1 MAFVYDLLLNSKSFK
16 FKFSTPTRS
25 YAEKTLT
32 FPLSG
37 AELIKS
43 PFKPKKITQNT
54 EGAWYGIKEKVGT
67 LVLVE
72 EVKRGS
78 RGLLK
83 MSFIEKDGEFTVE
96 ADLSTV
102 DWTASSGYQA
112 SYQRCDYLGFSS
124 TEGVISINGHAVTIP
139 LECKYVNHQT
149 SFTGS
154 DGEDVSAVPAI
165 GYLKSQEVKIPLS
178 LAADLFI
185 AKTFKLSL
193 NIEGVPVGEVKTI
206 TLKRSAKETFLAIAK
221 KAESKKNN
229 KNKTMSD
236 IKNKLNKQS
245 RLFMFKK
252 ITIAA
257 VITAGVGIGVLE
269 YSKAIETEEAPKSA
283 EIVAAQEKYDIFT
296 GKPIPEEIGEG
307 FFSRKKDELTKVR
320 VANIRSRGEV
330 FRIAHDQDGYREVIS
345 RKSYAGNTIVQP
357 EARWA
362 SGSRYFCES
371 LFWASQ
377 PKQAAKT

>member
-1 MAFVYDLLLNSKSFK
+1 MRFLVVILLVFVSMNTLAESWELWVSQDKSKGLIFLSGGGFTVNVVSKEVTITNPFHNSKKCDSSHVKDYGVASFNGTDIKLGFTCNKYNWLSHHIETEKGMAFVYDLLLNNNSFK
-16 FKFSTPTRS
+16 FKFSSPTRS
-25 YAEKTLT
+25 YAEKTFT

-43 PFKPKKITQNT
+43 PFKPKNITQNT
-54 EGAWYGIKEKVGT
+54 AGAWYGIKEKLGT

-83 MSFIEKDGEFTVE
+83 MSFNEMDSEFTVE

-102 DWTASSGYQA
+102 DWTADSGYQA

-124 TEGVISINGHAVTIP
+124 TEGIVSINGRAVKIP
-139 LECKYVNHQT
+139 LECKYVSHQT

-154 DGEDVSAVPAI
+154 DGEDVYAVPAI

-178 LAADLFI
+178 LAADLFT

-206 TLKRSAKETFLAIAK
+206 TLKRSAEETLLAIAK

-236 IKNKLNKQS
+236 IKNK
-245 RLFMFKK
+245 
-252 ITIAA
+252 
-257 VITAGVGIGVLE
+257 AG
-269 YSKAIETEEAPKSA
+269 KA
-283 EIVAAQEKYDIFT
+283 
-296 GKPIPEEIGEG
+296 
-307 FFSRKKDELTKVR
+307 L
-320 VANIRSRGEV
+320 
-330 FRIAHDQDGYREVIS
+330 
-345 RKSYAGNTIVQP
+345 
-357 EARWA
+357 
-362 SGSRYFCES
+362 
-371 LFWASQ
+371 
-377 PKQAAKT
+377 